1 VEVAGPVTPEV
12 REEIM
17 GTNGYVKAVLKEGD
31 LVTVQKLYDLEPV
44 VVVELKSAVSS
55 GNEGS
60 TGEGESKVRFSSLE
74 EPMVCI

>member
-1 VEVAGPVTPEV
+1 
-12 REEIM
+12 
-17 GTNGYVKAVLKEGD
+17 VLKEGD

-55 GNEGS
+55 GSEGS

-74 EPMVCI
+74 EAYGCIEPLSRTGRGQAR